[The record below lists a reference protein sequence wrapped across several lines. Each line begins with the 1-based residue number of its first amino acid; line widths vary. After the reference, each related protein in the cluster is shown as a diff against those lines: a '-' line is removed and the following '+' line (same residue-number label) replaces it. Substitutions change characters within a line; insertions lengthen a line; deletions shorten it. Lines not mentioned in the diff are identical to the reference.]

1 MRKALSMLLVVA
13 VICGWSVAA
22 FGAPIFINIGTGS
35 VGGTYYPV
43 GSAMS
48 TIWNRELPNMRASV
62 QSTGGT
68 RANID
73 LLARGEIEVGFTDG
87 LYYPAF
93 NGLHMFEGNP
103 QPFLRAMVPLYPEPI
118 NLVVAEGS
126 GITSIR
132 DLRGRRVVIGP
143 VGSGTEVTARAFLG
157 ALGICPDN
165 DIIPQQLSMAEAASA
180 LADRVVDAAFMM
192 GAIGMA
198 AVMETTTMGT
208 GRIIPIEDDLVALL
222 NEVLPY
228 YSAFTIPGGLYPGHS
243 YDIPTSAT
251 WNILS
256 VHQDVDADL
265 VYAMTRALFENAE
278 ELVNVAAVMSYMQ
291 KDALHVVEI
300 PLHPGAERFFRS
312 AGVIQ

>member
-1 MRKALSMLLVVA
+1 
-13 VICGWSVAA
+13 
-22 FGAPIFINIGTGS
+22 
-35 VGGTYYPV
+35 
-43 GSAMS
+43 
-48 TIWNRELPNMRASV
+48 
-62 QSTGGT
+62 
-68 RANID
+68 
-73 LLARGEIEVGFTDG
+73 
-87 LYYPAF
+87 
-93 NGLHMFEGNP
+93 
-103 QPFLRAMVPLYPEPI
+103 
-118 NLVVAEGS
+118 
-126 GITSIR
+126 
-132 DLRGRRVVIGP
+132 
-143 VGSGTEVTARAFLG
+143 
-157 ALGICPDN
+157 
-165 DIIPQQLSMAEAASA
+165 
-180 LADRVVDAAFMM
+180 
-192 GAIGMA
+192 MA